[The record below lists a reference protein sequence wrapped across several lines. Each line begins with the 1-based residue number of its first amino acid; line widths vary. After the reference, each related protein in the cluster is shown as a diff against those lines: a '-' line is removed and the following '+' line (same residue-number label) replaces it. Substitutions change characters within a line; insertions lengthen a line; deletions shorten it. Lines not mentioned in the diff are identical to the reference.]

1 MGFFRK
7 KEKNKAQ
14 DPKANNASDSPQT
27 SERAVNSH
35 PTNLKRSTVIHEH
48 SSSLPLHDDQKIQSN
63 SHINPAPPY
72 SESATRI
79 TSTAIEHSP
88 FPILEQLV
96 ALVQDLKEF
105 VELHQNGIK
114 TLEDRIVTYESEK
127 PTLDI
132 DIVIS
137 FIQNTVVPFY
147 EKFRI
152 IFNDPSYGFNPTSTE
167 LKNINSCF
175 KPLLGKVS
183 ELREE
188 IVWHID
194 PEKKS
199 TLKELMSSKTR
210 HVFMKYQ
217 QFASQSST
225 HIRKHLKELSL
236 WLEAED
242 FKELVDII

>member
-7 KEKNKAQ
+7 KEKNRAQ

-27 SERAVNSH
+27 SEQAVNSH
-35 PTNLKRSTVIHEH
+35 PTNLKRSIVVHEH
-48 SSSLPLHDDQKIQSN
+48 SSSLPLHDDQN
-63 SHINPAPPY
+63 SHSNPAPPY
-72 SESATRI
+72 SESATQI
-79 TSTAIEHSP
+79 TYTAKEHSP

-96 ALVQDLKEF
+96 ALVQDLQEF
-105 VELHQNGIK
+105 VELHQTGIK
-114 TLEDRIVTYESEK
+114 TLEDRIVTYDSEK

-137 FIQNTVVPFY
+137 FTQNTIVPFY

-167 LKNINSCF
+167 MKNMDGCF

-194 PEKKS
+194 PGKKS
-199 TLKELMSSKTR
+199 TLKGLMSSRTR